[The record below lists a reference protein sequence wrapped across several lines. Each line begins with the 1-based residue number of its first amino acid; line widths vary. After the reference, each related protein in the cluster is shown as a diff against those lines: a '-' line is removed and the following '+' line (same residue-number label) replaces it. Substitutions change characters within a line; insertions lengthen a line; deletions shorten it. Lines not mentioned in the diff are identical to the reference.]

1 MGGSRNA
8 ARIHLLSKKHQ
19 LVEVGEKEEGR
30 GVVDEQT
37 VIRCFFTAS
46 NLVPVCAQINL
57 PSCILQELATNRIVP
72 IKLSTKY
79 LYSSAGASLRA
90 FQTFE

>member
-1 MGGSRNA
+1 MGVKERGSHTPA
-8 ARIHLLSKKHQ
+8 KQKKHQ
-19 LVEVGEKEEGR
+19 LVEVGEKEEGH

-37 VIRCFFTAS
+37 VIRCFFRAS
-46 NLVPVCAQINL
+46 SLVPVCAQINL

-90 FQTFE
+90 FETFE